1 VVRRTIGDCVVTVLD
16 AGTLWLDGGAMFGV
30 VPKPLWERER
40 TPDPENRIE
49 LSMNVLLIEDGRGRT
64 LVDTGAGAEWSE
76 KERGIYRLA
85 PRSPDEILA
94 PAGLRPEQID
104 RVIVTHLHFDHAG
117 GNTVTGPCGERLPA
131 YANAEYVLQSGEI
144 ETARRKDNERI
155 RASYVPDHFEP
166 LLAESGRCRTV
177 EGDVALTPAIRL
189 RLAPGHTPHMQIV
202 EVRGGAETFAF
213 LADLVPTSSHLRLP
227 YVMGYDL
234 EPLAT
239 LETKRRV
246 LREAVEQRWT
256 VVFEHDR
263 TVPVARLAERDGRMV
278 TEPVT
283 GE

>member
-1 VVRRTIGDCVVTVLD
+1 VVTVLD

-40 TPDPENRIE
+40 APDPENRIE
-49 LSMNVLLIEDGRGRT
+49 LSMNVLLVEDGRGRT
-64 LVDTGAGAEWSE
+64 LVDTGAGVDWSD
-76 KERGIYRLA
+76 KEQAIYRLT
-85 PRSPDEILA
+85 PRTPDEILA
-94 PAGLRPEQID
+94 PAGLRPDQID
-104 RVIVTHLHFDHAG
+104 RVVVSHLHFDHAG
-117 GNTVTGPCGERLPA
+117 GNTVVGPRGERRAA
-131 YANAEYVLQSGEI
+131 YANAEYVLQRGEI
-144 ETARRKDNERI
+144 ETARRQDNERI
-155 RASYVPDHFEP
+155 RASYVPDHVEP
-166 LLAESGRCRTV
+166 LLAENGRCRTV
-177 EGDVALTPAIRL
+177 DGDVALSPAIHL

-227 YVMGYDL
+227 YIMGYDL

-246 LREAVEQRWT
+246 LREAVEERWT

-263 TVPVARLAERDGRMV
+263 ALPVARVVERNGRVV
-278 TEPVT
+278 TEPVA